1 MSTDWAVTTRALV
14 GPAAAAELWPDH
26 ARWTGVVLEARETLR
41 RRARSFWLASTLL
54 SGAVRDDLA
63 LLYAFCRE
71 VDDTADELGDAALAA
86 ARLERLRQELLGQAA
101 PRPLVGAF
109 RAAAA
114 RRRIPLGSALTLI
127 DGVRSDLDAVRVA
140 DDGELL
146 RYCYRVA
153 GTVGLMMCAVLGARP
168 RGRPHAVDLGI
179 AMQLTNILR
188 DVREDAAAGRVY
200 LPAARLRAA
209 GIDPEAVP
217 AGTADPAALTRVLA
231 GILDLAERYYR
242 SADDGMRDLPAAQRP
257 AILVASRVY
266 GAIGRR
272 ARRASAG
279 PLRGRVVVPPA
290 EKAWRTTQALGLAL
304 TPRMLGLSRLPPH
317 DPALHTALAGWP
329 GSSVPAPQARR

>member
-1 MSTDWAVTTRALV
+1 MSTDWAVTTRALF

-26 ARWTGVVLEARETLR
+26 ARWTDVVLDARETLR
-41 RRARSFWLASTLL
+41 RRARSFWLASTFL
-54 SGAVRDDLA
+54 SGGVRDDLA

-71 VDDTADELGDAALAA
+71 VDDTADELADAALAA
-86 ARLERLRQELLGQAA
+86 GRLERLRQELLGQAS

-114 RRRIPLGSALTLI
+114 RRRIPLGSALTLL
-127 DGVRSDLDAVRVA
+127 DGVRSDLGSVRVR
-140 DDGELL
+140 DDAELL
-146 RYCYRVA
+146 RYCYQVA

-179 AMQLTNILR
+179 AMQLTNIVR

-200 LPAARLRAA
+200 LPATRLQAE
-209 GIDPEAVP
+209 GVEPESVAT
-217 AGTADPAALTRVLA
+217 GTADPAALTRVFA
-231 GILDLAERYYR
+231 GILDLADRYYR
-242 SADDGMRDLPAAQRP
+242 SADEGMRDLPAAQRP

-272 ARRASAG
+272 ARRTAVG

-290 EKAWRTTQALGLAL
+290 EKAWRTAQALGLAL
-304 TPRMLGLSRLPPH
+304 SPRMLGLARPVAH
-317 DPALHTALAGWP
+317 DPSLHASLAGWP
-329 GSSVPAPQARR
+329 GTSAAPSPVRS